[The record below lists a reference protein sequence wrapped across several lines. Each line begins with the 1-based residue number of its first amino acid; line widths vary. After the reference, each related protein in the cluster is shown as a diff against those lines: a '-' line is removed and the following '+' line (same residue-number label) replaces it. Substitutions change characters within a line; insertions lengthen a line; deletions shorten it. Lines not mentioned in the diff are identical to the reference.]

1 MALKCHL
8 VVFARLPRLGAGKRR
23 LAKGV
28 GAVEALRFQRTM
40 LGITLRRLSGD
51 GRWITWLAMTPTPTP
66 RRARQLGGRI
76 IPQGRGSLGDRM
88 AAVARAMPPGPV
100 VIVGSDIPGISA
112 ASVAAAFR
120 LLGSRDAVFGPALD
134 GGYWLVGLR
143 RRPRFIAPFNGVRW
157 SSQHALEDTLANL
170 PGYRVGFVQTLEDVD
185 NATALKRHLPT
196 LGTFAH
202 RIRIASDRASTVD
215 QTCPAPSP

>member
-8 VVFARLPRLGAGKRR
+8 VVFARLPRFGAGKRR

-51 GRWITWLAMTPTPTP
+51 QRWITWLAMTPTP
-66 RRARQLGGRI
+66 RRARLLGVRTI
-76 IPQGRGSLGDRM
+76 AQGRGSLGDRM

-120 LLGSRDAVFGPALD
+120 LLGSRDAVFGPAVD

-143 RRPRFIAPFNGVRW
+143 RRPRFVAPFVGVRW

-170 PGYRVGFVQTLEDVD
+170 PGYSVGFVQTLEDVD
-185 NATALKRHLPT
+185 DATALKRHLPSM
-196 LGTFAH
+196 GTFA
-202 RIRIASDRASTVD
+202 RRNRIASARSSAVD

>member
-40 LGITLRRLSGD
+40 LGITLRRLSRD
-51 GRWITWLAMTPTPTP
+51 QRWITWLAMTPTP
-66 RRARQLGGRI
+66 RRARQSGVRT

-88 AAVARAMPPGPV
+88 AAVARTMSPGPV

-120 LLGSRDAVFGPALD
+120 LLGSTDVVFGPAVD

-143 RRPRFIAPFNGVRW
+143 RRPRFVAPFVGVRW

-170 PGYRVGFVQTLEDVD
+170 PGYSVGFVQTLEDVD
-185 NATALKRHLPT
+185 DATALKRHLPSM
-196 LGTFAH
+196 GTFTRRN
-202 RIRIASDRASTVD
+202 RITSPRSSAVD
-215 QTCPAPSP
+215 QTCPAPSS

>member
-40 LGITLRRLSGD
+40 LGITLRRLSSD
-51 GRWITWLAMTPTPTP
+51 QRWITWLAMTPTPP
-66 RRARQLGGRI
+66 RARQTRVRTI
-76 IPQGRGSLGDRM
+76 SQGYGTLGDRM

-100 VIVGSDIPGISA
+100 VIVGSDIPDISA
-112 ASVAAAFR
+112 GSVAVAFR
-120 LLGSRDAVFGPALD
+120 LLGSRDAVFGPAVD

-143 RRPRFIAPFNGVRW
+143 RRPRFVAPFVGVRW

-170 PGYRVGFVQTLEDVD
+170 PGYSVGFVQTLEDVD
-185 NATALKRHLPT
+185 DATALKRHLPT
-196 LGTFAH
+196 MGTFA
-202 RIRIASDRASTVD
+202 RRNRIALASAVA
-215 QTCPAPSP
+215 QTCLAPSP